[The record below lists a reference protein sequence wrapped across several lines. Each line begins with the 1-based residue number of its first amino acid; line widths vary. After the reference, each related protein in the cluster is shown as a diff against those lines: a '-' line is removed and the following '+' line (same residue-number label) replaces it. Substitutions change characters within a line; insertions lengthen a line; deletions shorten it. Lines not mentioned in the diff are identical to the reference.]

1 MHSSKVP
8 ATHLW
13 IATCVRISS
22 PACWVLQRDV
32 RAKNRPGTEVMSIGK
47 ADSVSQIQ
55 VSDQSHE

>member
-1 MHSSKVP
+1 MRNSEAPVS
-8 ATHLW
+8 HLR
-13 IATCVRISS
+13 IATCVKISS